1 MDELAARAA
10 LVSAPELGEGVT
22 TSIPRSEI
30 EDVLRQDEMPIELM
44 LDVTRYANGEA
55 GDTRTVAVSWEREE
69 LERLLQ
75 QAEGDEVV
83 LTFDREALR
92 QAVEADVEAH
102 GFREKALILAVA
114 ATAAAGG
121 AAAASAEPGAYLGT
135 GAPIEQKGTTP
146 DDRAFARGPAVP
158 APELAPDDRA
168 VPRSTPAPTATP
180 GVVPDDRAVPRGGPV
195 ETPAISPDDRAV
207 PRSTPAPAPTPA
219 PSVSP
224 DDRAFP
230 RSPVEAPPVTGTTSD
245 PGITW
250 APSPA
255 ETVAVAGAIALMITG
270 AFFVVGG
277 RRRMRPGT
285 A

>member
-1 MDELAARAA
+1 MDELTARAA
-10 LVSAPELGEGVT
+10 LVSAPDLGEGVS

-30 EDVLRQDEMPIELM
+30 EDVLRQDELPIELHI
-44 LDVTRYANGEA
+44 DVTRFADGEA
-55 GDTRTVAVSWEREE
+55 GETRTVAVSWERDE

-75 QAEGDEVV
+75 QAQGDAVV
-83 LTFDREALR
+83 LTFDGETLR
-92 QAVEADVEAH
+92 QAMEADVEAH
-102 GFREKALILAVA
+102 GLREKALILAVA

-121 AAAASAEPGAYLGT
+121 ATAASAEPGAYLGA
-135 GAPIEQKGTTP
+135 GAPITQMSP
-146 DDRAFARGPAVP
+146 DDRAVPRGGPVETPA
-158 APELAPDDRA
+158 LAPDDRA

-195 ETPAISPDDRAV
+195 ETPSLSPDDRAV
-207 PRSTPAPAPTPA
+207 PFSSPEATPTPA

-230 RSPVEAPPVTGTTSD
+230 RGGPVETPAAGNVSD
-245 PGITW
+245 PGITF
-250 APSPA
+250 APSPT
-255 ETVAVAGAIALMITG
+255 ETVAVIGALALAITG

-277 RRRMRPGT
+277 RRRMRIGP